1 MAVAVGVSD
10 TCHVTLFG
18 LVLLFAH
25 IKKLCVSCMRNFFYS
40 ILSGKLDHQINLLCD
55 SVFVCLKYIL
65 VCLNQHFDAGKIYT
79 H

>member
-25 IKKLCVSCMRNFFYS
+25 IKKFMAVPFEGFVVF
-40 ILSGKLDHQINLLCD
+40 
-55 SVFVCLKYIL
+55 SVFL
-65 VCLNQHFDAGKIYT
+65 
-79 H
+79 